1 MTLVRC
7 NRVKQ
12 FAVGTKIGLFIAFI
26 VIIIIIIIIIIVI
39 IIIIMII
46 IIIIIVVVVV
56 VVRPYLQFSVSHMPY
71 FSSTKFPLINLTKAT
86 VLRVLIMFLTI
97 IL

>member
-26 VIIIIIIIIIIVI
+26 VIIIIIIVIIIVI
-39 IIIIMII
+39 IIIIII
-46 IIIIIVVVVV
+46 IIV

>member
-1 MTLVRC
+1 MMTLVRC

-26 VIIIIIIIIIIVI
+26 VIIIIIIIIIIIVI
-39 IIIIMII
+39 III

>member
-39 IIIIMII
+39 IIIIII
-46 IIIIIVVVVV
+46 IIIVVVV

>member
-26 VIIIIIIIIIIVI
+26 VIIIIIIIIIIIVI
-39 IIIIMII
+39 II

>member
-26 VIIIIIIIIIIVI
+26 VIIIIIIIIIIIVI
-39 IIIIMII
+39 III

-71 FSSTKFPLINLTKAT
+71 FSSTKFPLINLTKAKYS
-86 VLRVLIMFLTI
+86 VF
-97 IL
+97 

>member
-1 MTLVRC
+1 MMTLVRC

-26 VIIIIIIIIIIVI
+26 VIIIIIIV
-39 IIIIMII
+39 II
-46 IIIIIVVVVV
+46 IIIIIIVVVVVV

>member
-39 IIIIMII
+39 IIIIII
-46 IIIIIVVVVV
+46 IVVVV

>member
-39 IIIIMII
+39 II

>member
-1 MTLVRC
+1 MMTLVRC

-39 IIIIMII
+39 IIIII

>member
-39 IIIIMII
+39 IIIIII
-46 IIIIIVVVVV
+46 VVVV

>member
-1 MTLVRC
+1 MMTLVRC

-39 IIIIMII
+39 IIIIII
-46 IIIIIVVVVV
+46 IIVVVVVV

>member
-1 MTLVRC
+1 MMTLVRC

-39 IIIIMII
+39 II

>member
-1 MTLVRC
+1 MMTLVRC

-39 IIIIMII
+39 IIIIII
-46 IIIIIVVVVV
+46 IVVVVVV

>member
-39 IIIIMII
+39 II

-86 VLRVLIMFLTI
+86 VLRVLIMFVTI

>member
-1 MTLVRC
+1 MMTLVRC

-26 VIIIIIIIIIIVI
+26 VIIIIIIV
-39 IIIIMII
+39 II
-46 IIIIIVVVVV
+46 IIIIIIIVVVVVV

>member
-12 FAVGTKIGLFIAFI
+12 FAVGTKIGLFITFI

-39 IIIIMII
+39 IIIIII
-46 IIIIIVVVVV
+46 IVVVVVV

>member
-1 MTLVRC
+1 MMTLVRC

-39 IIIIMII
+39 IIII

-71 FSSTKFPLINLTKAT
+71 FSSTKFPLINLTKAKYS
-86 VLRVLIMFLTI
+86 VF
-97 IL
+97 

>member
-1 MTLVRC
+1 MMTLVRC

-26 VIIIIIIIIIIVI
+26 VIIIIIIV
-39 IIIIMII
+39 II
-46 IIIIIVVVVV
+46 IIIIIIVVVVVVV

-71 FSSTKFPLINLTKAT
+71 FSSTKFPLINLTKAKYS
-86 VLRVLIMFLTI
+86 VF
-97 IL
+97 

>member
-39 IIIIMII
+39 IIII

>member
-1 MTLVRC
+1 MMTLVRC

-39 IIIIMII
+39 IIIIII
-46 IIIIIVVVVV
+46 IIIVVVVVVV

-71 FSSTKFPLINLTKAT
+71 FSSTKFPLINLTKAKYS
-86 VLRVLIMFLTI
+86 VF
-97 IL
+97 

>member
-26 VIIIIIIIIIIVI
+26 VIIIIIIIIIIIVI
-39 IIIIMII
+39 III